1 MYLSISMSLHTSSHN
16 VNLQSRLKMILLRPV
31 WVPQQLEIESIGRKK
46 KKKKIQ
52 PNSPKNSGPT
62 KPQNY
67 GYYYYSIKSTR
78 IVHKP
83 KGQG

>member
-46 KKKKIQ
+46 KKKKYNPTLPKTAAPPNHKTTGTITIQ
-52 PNSPKNSGPT
+52 
-62 KPQNY
+62 
-67 GYYYYSIKSTR
+67 
-78 IVHKP
+78 
-83 KGQG
+83 